1 MWDWLRRSRMGM
13 AEGRFLGINAKTC
26 LQQRQ
31 NRAMCGQILSG
42 NTGAIAPSPS
52 AERVTRTHARN
63 PIDGT
68 AQANA
73 VEGLSWMPPC
83 GGLGESR
90 TLRVRILY
98 EEGQQSAQELK
109 SRSRIYTGQSC
120 DAARSVISVA
130 ADHENGFSLTCWRF
144 ALAPFLLGFPHQV
157 VTPGSG
163 HSLRGRNVLPSC
175 EGSKPEP
182 CQPGERLKREVG
194 DEPSLTVQGVVAR
207 YLLRS

>member
-98 EEGQQSAQELK
+98 A
-109 SRSRIYTGQSC
+109 
-120 DAARSVISVA
+120 
-130 ADHENGFSLTCWRF
+130 F
-144 ALAPFLLGFPHQV
+144 
-157 VTPGSG
+157 
-163 HSLRGRNVLPSC
+163 
-175 EGSKPEP
+175 
-182 CQPGERLKREVG
+182 
-194 DEPSLTVQGVVAR
+194 
-207 YLLRS
+207 